1 MGAKRWRSGRAARWA
16 TPRRAALVAVGAA
29 TATLGAGAA
38 FAAPLTTEAGSTTVI
53 PGDFGSPRAVCK
65 PGTTAVSGGFETG
78 FDPGDPLRARIAIAG
93 SRRSQRVWYL
103 TSLNRGG
110 SSGNLKVF
118 AYCRSEQIR
127 LSFEKTTIAGGT
139 PEVVLGAKCTNGT
152 TAISGGFYGELN
164 RGGAT
169 TQVIAHTSRRVGE
182 RSWEVA
188 VGNLGGNPGGLLS
201 FAYCHEGDALKRA
214 TATRLVG
221 GGAIDFTVTDVVAR
235 CKPGT
240 RAVSG
245 GFDTPPASGDH
256 VSLLASRR
264 TGKRGWLVR
273 VATALPQGE
282 PVTAYAYCE
291 DVSNRRDLAG

>member
-1 MGAKRWRSGRAARWA
+1 MGATRWRSGGAGQSA
-16 TPRRAALVAVGAA
+16 TPRRTALVAVGAA
-29 TATLGAGAA
+29 TAALGAGAA
-38 FAAPLTTEAGSTTVI
+38 FGAPLTTEVGSTAVI

-65 PGTTAVSGGFETG
+65 AGTTAVSGGFETG
-78 FDPGDPLRARIAIAG
+78 FDPGDPLSARIAIAG

-110 SSGNLKVF
+110 SSGTLNVF

-169 TQVIAHTSRRVGE
+169 TQVIAHSSRRVGE

-188 VGNLGGNPGGLLS
+188 AGNLGGNPGGLLS

-221 GGAIDFTVTDVVAR
+221 GGAIDFTITDVVAR

-240 RAVSG
+240 RAISG
-245 GFDTPPASGDH
+245 GFDTPPATGDH

-282 PVTAYAYCE
+282 LVTAYAYCE
-291 DVSNRRDLAG
+291 RK